1 MYVREPIH
9 GPGFSLDQMARQQ
22 EIRDALSHVVLVP
35 AVPADQLA
43 LHHLRLDE
51 ERVQLLEHRLIAL
64 QVLRGRW
71 FCW

>member
-1 MYVREPIH
+1 
-9 GPGFSLDQMARQQ
+9 MARQQ

-35 AVPADQLA
+35 AVAAYQLA

-51 ERVQLLEHRLIAL
+51 ERVQLLEHRLVGL
-64 QVLRGRW
+64 EVLRGRR